1 VGRTGEA
8 QPSPPEG
15 IFRAT
20 IEASLRLN
28 GSLQVCVAK
37 PELPDPD
44 VITHDRSRPG
54 AVRLA
59 RELLPEHA
67 VAGRWADADSPR
79 LLVFPELAFGSG
91 DFAALDTLVR
101 AHPAPLVM
109 LAGFGFTQ
117 AAKLTELL
125 CNPGVVRTWPEKES
139 RMDGSYNGGW
149 CWVHQ
154 PGVDTR
160 CYVFLKNFRDPN
172 GEEPVVDNPVDGKH
186 ILRLD
191 FRDLVL
197 FPVICSDLICNQ
209 ERSPANRIAAS
220 LKAQSPTWAS
230 RVLIAGLLLTPKPEH
245 HRWQQAIDRAVEPK
259 DALRVLL
266 LANHVSPPPSPRE
279 ETDRWRCL
287 TGVFVPES
295 VASKPPPVPLPHVR
309 FVQTPIGRA
318 SGLVLRCTG
327 PGAACGWVQWEAGSD
342 VGHFWGVRGRYEWTG
357 DALVPIRGLAP
368 AHEMRRFVARRSE
381 AIVRRFT
388 AAARQCVSP
397 VLSELQRVEDESVLW
412 PRLLYGIRQPAGVA
426 TPDLLYETTSPLDL
440 ALGILAALQWSLK
453 DHIEPGAGKLGQIR
467 LRTLD
472 SEVLVWV
479 DPEMSSKGQYAE
491 LAKFSLSPVNG
502 PPLLVVG
509 SGADTGQHP
518 EPGQVRPLHSTS
530 ITRSVAGREPRVFT
544 QPRLRRV
551 HWYPLAWLQDEL
563 RDQPDERALR
573 GFITAAVRDQ
583 IPL

>member
-1 VGRTGEA
+1 M
-8 QPSPPEG
+8 
-15 IFRAT
+15 
-20 IEASLRLN
+20 SLRLN
-28 GSLQVCVAK
+28 GPLQVCVAK
-37 PELPDPD
+37 PELPDVD
-44 VITHDRSRPG
+44 VITQDRSRAG

-59 RELLPEHA
+59 KELLAEHA
-67 VAGRWADADSPR
+67 AAERWADTYAPR

-91 DFAALDTLVR
+91 DFDGLDALVR
-101 AHPAPLVM
+101 VHPAPLVM

-117 AAKLTELL
+117 AAKLKELL
-125 CNPGVVRTWPEKES
+125 CNSDVIRTWPEKEN
-139 RMDGSYNGGW
+139 RTEGSYNGGW

-191 FRDLVL
+191 FADLVL

-220 LKAQSPTWAS
+220 LKAESPTWAS
-230 RVLIAGLLLTPKPEH
+230 RVLIAGLLLTSKPEH
-245 HRWQQAIDRAVEPK
+245 HRWHQAIDRAVGPK
-259 DALRVLL
+259 DTLRILL

-279 ETDRWRCL
+279 ETDKWRCL

-295 VASKPPPVPLPHVR
+295 LASKPPPGPLPHVR
-309 FVQTPIGRA
+309 FIQTPNGRA

-327 PGAACGWVQWEAGSD
+327 PGVAFGWVQWEVGSD
-342 VGHFWGVRGRYEWTG
+342 VGHFWGVRGRYEWRG
-357 DALVPIRGLAP
+357 DALLPIRGLAP
-368 AHEMRRFVARRSE
+368 AHEIRRFVARRSE
-381 AIVRRFT
+381 VIVKRFT
-388 AAARQCVSP
+388 AAARQCVGQI
-397 VLSELQRVEDESVLW
+397 LSDFQRIEDESVLW
-412 PRLLYGIRQPAGVA
+412 PRLLYGIRKPAGVA
-426 TPDLLYETTSPLDL
+426 TPDLLHEAALPLDL
-440 ALGILAALQWSLK
+440 ALGILAALQWSLNE
-453 DHIEPGAGKLGQIR
+453 HIGSGAGKLGQIR
-467 LRTLD
+467 LRTLN

-479 DPEMSSKGQYAE
+479 DPDMSSRGQYAE
-491 LAKFSLSPVNG
+491 LAKFTMSPVYG

-509 SGADTGQHP
+509 SGTDAGQHP

-530 ITRSVAGREPRVFT
+530 ITHPVAGGEPRVFT
-544 QPRLRRV
+544 QPRLRRI

-563 RDQPDERALR
+563 REQPDEKVLR
-573 GFITAAVRDQ
+573 EFITAAVRDQ